1 MECVSST
8 KLSNLCYSSSLNC
21 EAIDD
26 FKLVNLSNVIGTI
39 THDDMVLT
47 HKTHEGFSL
56 PISIHTLVILSP
68 WLLWI
73 VNAYA
78 ILRVP
83 VASRESNLVTEQI
96 Q

>member
-1 MECVSST
+1 
-8 KLSNLCYSSSLNC
+8 
-21 EAIDD
+21 
-26 FKLVNLSNVIGTI
+26 
-39 THDDMVLT
+39 MVLT
-47 HKTHEGFSL
+47 HKIHEGFSL